1 MDFRIVNITFA
12 INNFAAFVYIYTL
25 TMTVWKNCFLILLFS
40 SVVTISKFMKSNFIF
55 VNFTFNTLHACKC
68 EMCLL
73 IGLIMQSRMP
83 KKKKINTPPPPEF
96 SNDVNMSET
105 CINYSQLK
113 KILPEKH

>member
-1 MDFRIVNITFA
+1 
-12 INNFAAFVYIYTL
+12 
-25 TMTVWKNCFLILLFS
+25 MTVWKNCFLILLFS

-73 IGLIMQSRMP
+73 MGLIMQSRML
-83 KKKKINTPPPPEF
+83 KKKKINPPPPEF

>member
-1 MDFRIVNITFA
+1 MPHHVKIEMDFRIVNITFA
-12 INNFAAFVYIYTL
+12 INNFAAFIYIYIYTL

-83 KKKKINTPPPPEF
+83 KKKKIKPPR
-96 SNDVNMSET
+96 
-105 CINYSQLK
+105 I
-113 KILPEKH
+113 